1 MANLKIDGNA
11 LRGVIQN
18 AGYRMD
24 RLSAI
29 CGYNYNYVSACVSK
43 GSINPKA
50 FAVIAQKVGIDKD
63 VLFNLVERKEDPAE
77 QPEAE
82 EITAPA
88 VHKLFA
94 RIDAL
99 TKCYKYQTVLIEELY
114 EALTGKTAKRE
125 GEKWEAN

>member
-29 CGYNYNYVSACVSK
+29 CGYNYNYISASINQE
-43 GSINPKA
+43 SINPKA
-50 FAVIAQKVGIDKD
+50 FAVIATKVGIDKD
-63 VLFNLVERKEDPAE
+63 VLFNLVERKDPAE
-77 QPEAE
+77 QPEVE
-82 EITAPA
+82 EIPAPA

-94 RIDAL
+94 RLNELEKRMD
-99 TKCYKYQTVLIEELY
+99 TVATLIVEL
-114 EALTGKTAKRE
+114 LTGKKAE
-125 GEKWEAN
+125 